1 MSRYPVTL
9 KQFFLTQQIDTPTN
23 LKLKQSKYRPFFF
36 QASSRLIGMLARHG
50 KHSTIKLNYFSVYNS
65 LIRKLTYPTTT
76 SSNLLRSHS
85 LVNLLL
91 RLPTNEF
98 SSNQH
103 DFEINSFE
111 LLLKKRKKE
120 NVTKSSYYGHVINTS
135 YLHLDI
141 ENVFYKILFQLLK
154 QYYPLF
160 SMKARKVDK
169 LKFKHS
175 RGKSGKY
182 MVE

>member
-1 MSRYPVTL
+1 MIHAAIVARKDVKGSSIKAITKYLQTNYEHVLQVSTKSFKTLLNKAL
-9 KQFFLTQQIDTPTN
+9 KQGVLERRF
-23 LKLKQSKYRPFFF
+23 LKLKGSYKISMEWKKMEYLKCKTKLQ
-36 QASSRLIGMLARHG
+36 G
-50 KHSTIKLNYFSVYNS
+50 KKAKE
-65 LIRKLTYPTTT
+65 R
-76 SSNLLRSHS
+76 
-85 LVNLLL
+85 
-91 RLPTNEF
+91 E
-98 SSNQH
+98 
-103 DFEINSFE
+103 
-111 LLLKKRKKE
+111 KKRKKE
-120 NVTKSSYYGHVINTS
+120 NVTKSSHYGHTLNTN

-154 QYYPLF
+154 QYYPMF